1 MYVIYLN
8 CELYGVTT
16 SKEKA
21 WETLTDYYMKKGYS
35 EDFIENEKK
44 FFENF
49 NSCGDGDNWIS
60 FTGNIF

>member
-21 WETLTDYYMKKGYS
+21 WKILTDYFIEKGKS
-35 EDFIENEKK
+35 ENVIENEKK

-60 FTGNIF
+60 FTDNIF